1 MVLSRKGVD
10 LALTSRDWRF
20 KTGHIL
26 SEAQAALQFNGEIH
40 KQE

>member
-1 MVLSRKGVD
+1 MALSRKGVD

-20 KTGHIL
+20 MIGHTL
-26 SEAQAALQFNGEIH
+26 SEAQAALQFNGKIH